1 MAQYPKK
8 DKQINGICEGKDGD
22 IMMGTE
28 KGLYL
33 FDRKKNKVVDF
44 PHAEALTG
52 KQTCG
57 IG

>member
-1 MAQYPKK
+1 
-8 DKQINGICEGKDGD
+8 
-22 IMMGTE
+22 MMGTE

-57 IG
+57 IVRRPQGRLLG